1 MLKGLTAD
9 QVAVLTSPNREI
21 KLFAAVGV
29 GIDQT
34 SADDLS
40 LDPDELMSIANTHQS
55 TNAIYEINRI
65 AVFEGAG
72 MSVASGQS
80 WVCPDMD
87 PKTDTYPE
95 TAIWLDG
102 ISDDNGNINDTLT
115 LSFGGK
121 VHNSSLTLYFDEM
134 CIPSDFTIK
143 FYTGTTL
150 NKTHTA
156 TGNTKVAYNVIESDT
171 PIITD
176 YDKIVINFTKI
187 PRPRAHVR
195 IAEIEFGAS
204 YTVGSEYI
212 SAGTSVLYTYDP
224 MGLTQSPDEL
234 DLSYINIGGIFDT
247 DNPSGTWRAFDKE
260 NSITLTMTA
269 RAMVNGRM
277 LQVSAPMGRFYIVDA
292 YVTGGTF
299 NVTAM
304 DCRVLMQDVAPAVTF
319 SAGTSIGT
327 TIKNLLKTY
336 GIGSVVDDSINA
348 VQFQKDVTFNGDVD
362 LLTITQYVIQYAD
375 VLIDGDRIEM
385 YIDRHGTLTFG
396 PRTRDAY
403 GNIPSV
409 VQYDHPFV
417 DTYDSYNMLS
427 VKYGDQYY
435 TPARD
440 LNVPEE
446 HIAIENPFIET
457 LAQATILANHVIQ
470 GMMTSCKSTTMVG
483 DLRMDPSD
491 YVRMQSRFTT
501 AENAPLM
508 VVTEMEYTYTGS
520 LKCAVKGCTGGW
532 Q

>member
-1 MLKGLTAD
+1 
-9 QVAVLTSPNREI
+9 
-21 KLFAAVGV
+21 
-29 GIDQT
+29 
-34 SADDLS
+34 
-40 LDPDELMSIANTHQS
+40 
-55 TNAIYEINRI
+55 
-65 AVFEGAG
+65 
-72 MSVASGQS
+72 
-80 WVCPDMD
+80 
-87 PKTDTYPE
+87 
-95 TAIWLDG
+95 
-102 ISDDNGNINDTLT
+102 
-115 LSFGGK
+115 
-121 VHNSSLTLYFDEM
+121 
-134 CIPSDFTIK
+134 
-143 FYTGTTL
+143 
-150 NKTHTA
+150 
-156 TGNTKVAYNVIESDT
+156 
-171 PIITD
+171 
-176 YDKIVINFTKI
+176 
-187 PRPRAHVR
+187 
-195 IAEIEFGAS
+195 
-204 YTVGSEYI
+204 
-212 SAGTSVLYTYDP
+212 

-247 DNPSGTWRAFDKE
+247 DNPSGTWRAFGKE

-277 LQVSAPMGRFYIVDA
+277 MQVSAPMGRFYIVDA
-292 YVTGGTF
+292 YVTGTTF

-304 DCRVLMQDVAPAVTF
+304 DCRVLMQDVAPIVTF

-385 YIDRHGTLTFG
+385 YVDRHGTLTFG
-396 PRTRDAY
+396 PRTRDTY
-403 GNIPSV
+403 GNILSV
-409 VQYDHPFV
+409 VQYDHPYV
-417 DTYDSYNMLS
+417 DTYDSYNMIS
-427 VKYGDQYY
+427 VKYGEQYY
-435 TPARD
+435 TPARN

-483 DLRMDPSD
+483 DLRMDLSD

-520 LKCAVKGCTGGW
+520 LKCTIKGCTGGW